1 MPYEIFERKTTR
13 VVEPAVTFAPQGRL
27 SFNATVCRLFNQIAV
42 ENALLLLDREQRKV
56 AVRPIVKKDARSYK
70 VTYSKHKTGC
80 NLSGK
85 AFLDWAKID
94 YSKIRTYPANWNEN
108 EGLLE
113 IALPQ
118 EVFKDRQKR
127 ILPVEQR
134 KHLTVG

>member
-1 MPYEIFERKTTR
+1 VPYEIFERKTTR

-27 SFNATVCRLFNQIAV
+27 AFNATVHRLFTKNVV
-42 ENALLLLDREQRKV
+42 ENVLLLFDRDQRKV
-56 AVRPIVKKDARSYK
+56 AVRPIAKKDTKSYK
-70 VTYSKHKTGC
+70 VTYSKGKTGC

-94 YSKIRTYPANWNEN
+94 YSKTHTYPAQWNEN

-113 IALPQ
+113 IVLPQ
-118 EVFKDRQKR
+118 EAFRDRPKK

-134 KHLTVG
+134 KHMTVG